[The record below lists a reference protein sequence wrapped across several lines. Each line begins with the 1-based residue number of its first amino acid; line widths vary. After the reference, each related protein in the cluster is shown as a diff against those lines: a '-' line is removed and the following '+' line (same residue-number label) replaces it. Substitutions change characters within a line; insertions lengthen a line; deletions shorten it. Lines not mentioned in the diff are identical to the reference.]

1 MIAMRLNRYAPQ
13 AGMSLI
19 ELMIAMTL
27 GLVVLGGVATA
38 FLGSK
43 QSYRVNDNLARM
55 QESARYAF
63 DILSK
68 DIRMAGYFG
77 CAGNINNPTNTL
89 NNATAHAW
97 DFSRGISGFE
107 AVSASTWSP
116 ALPASGTPQ
125 YGPTS
130 AKGGND
136 IVTVRGITGSGI
148 RVLDHNA
155 HTGGCPE
162 FGSPCPPGTAD
173 LKITANSK
181 LKQSEIVMVADCN
194 KAAIFQISQIS
205 PDGAHPDFDNVVH
218 NKGTVHDTATPP
230 KPVDPGNNT
239 QNLGD
244 KYDGAEVVRISTRTY
259 YIRLNANGVPSL
271 YRTEGDD
278 DAEEMVEGVEGMQ
291 ILYGVDTT
299 GDFSVDSYQKADWVE
314 TNAQWPNVI
323 SAQVNLLVRSPD
335 DRVANAPQT
344 YHFNGANVTATDRR
358 LRQSFSSTIT
368 LRNRTF

>member
-1 MIAMRLNRYAPQ
+1 MIAMRINRYAPQ

-68 DIRMAGYFG
+68 DIRMAGYYG

-107 AVSASTWSP
+107 SVSASTWSP
-116 ALPASGTPQ
+116 ALPASGSPQ

-130 AKGGND
+130 PKGGND

-148 RVLDHNA
+148 RVLDHP
-155 HTGGCPE
+155 GGT
-162 FGSPCPPGTAD
+162 PPGSAD
-173 LKITANSK
+173 LKVSAGSGLQTGDI
-181 LKQSEIVMVADCN
+181 IMVADCS
-194 KAAIFQISQIS
+194 KAAILQITNINSAGS
-205 PDGAHPDFDNVVH
+205 FDNTVH
-218 NKGTVHDTATPP
+218 NTGGLHV
-230 KPVDPGNNT
+230 PGNAT
-239 QNLGD
+239 QDLGD
-244 KYDGAEVVRISTRTY
+244 KYEGAEVVRISTRTY
-259 YIRLNANGVPSL
+259 YIRDNANGVPSL
-271 YRTEGDD
+271 YRIIGAGA
-278 DAEEMVEGVEGMQ
+278 AEEMVEGIEGMQ

-299 GDFSVDSYQKADWVE
+299 GDFSVDSYQNANWVE

>member
-68 DIRMAGYFG
+68 DIRMAGYYG
-77 CAGNINNPTNTL
+77 CAGNISSPTNTL

-116 ALPASGTPQ
+116 ALPDGGSPT

-130 AKGGND
+130 GSPVYGPSGAKGGND

-148 RVLDHNA
+148 RVLDHP
-155 HTGGCPE
+155 GGT
-162 FGSPCPPGTAD
+162 PPGSAD
-173 LKITANSK
+173 IKITAGSG
-181 LKQSEIVMVADCN
+181 LRAGDIVMVADCS
-194 KAAIFQISQIS
+194 KAAIFQVTNINAAGS
-205 PDGAHPDFDNVVH
+205 FDNTVH
-218 NKGTVHDTATPP
+218 NTGGTHV
-230 KPVDPGNNT
+230 PGNSI
-239 QNLGD
+239 QALGNN
-244 KYDGAEVVRISTRTY
+244 YEGAEVVRISTRTY
-259 YIRLNANGVPSL
+259 YVREVLDDGITVTPPSL
-271 YRTEGDD
+271 YRRVG
-278 DAEEMVEGVEGMQ
+278 AETAEKLVEGVEGMQ

-299 GDFSVDSYQKADWVE
+299 GDFSVDSYQNADWVE

-323 SAQVNLLVRSPD
+323 TAQVNLLVRSPD

-358 LRQSFSSTIT
+358 LRQSFSSIIT